1 MLPHAPIT
9 TTNHK
14 AHTMNTTANNIK
26 GSAAITFIGGLLV
39 LLITLFLLV
48 KLATTGYY
56 SNVSDMQPSAVE
68 TRIQPTGRL
77 TMGDGT
83 PVGEREGKQVFD
95 KVCIQCHGADKN
107 VAFAPKVTHNDEWSA
122 RIAKGFDTLVA
133 HAVNGFN
140 GAGQMP
146 ARGGDSTLTDD
157 EVARAVAYMTNQS
170 GGNFTAPAVQKGD
183 AAASG
188 ASAPAGQSAA
198 ANGEA
203 VFNKLCIACH
213 AANSAFPNSP
223 KITHNDEWA
232 PRLAQGRATLVQHAI
247 QGFKTM
253 PARGGDAN
261 LSDANVEAA
270 VVYMANQSGGKL

>member
-1 MLPHAPIT
+1 
-9 TTNHK
+9 
-14 AHTMNTTANNIK
+14 MNTTANNIK

-68 TRIQPTGRL
+68 TRIQPIGRL

-146 ARGGDSTLTDD
+146 ARGGD
-157 EVARAVAYMTNQS
+157 
-170 GGNFTAPAVQKGD
+170 
-183 AAASG
+183 
-188 ASAPAGQSAA
+188 
-198 ANGEA
+198 
-203 VFNKLCIACH
+203 
-213 AANSAFPNSP
+213 
-223 KITHNDEWA
+223 
-232 PRLAQGRATLVQHAI
+232 
-247 QGFKTM
+247 
-253 PARGGDAN
+253 AN
-261 LSDANVEAA
+261 LSDADVEAA

>member
-1 MLPHAPIT
+1 
-9 TTNHK
+9 
-14 AHTMNTTANNIK
+14 MNTTANNIK
-26 GSAAITFIGGLLV
+26 GSAATTFIGGLLV

-122 RIAKGFDTLVA
+122 RIAKGFDTLVS

-157 EVARAVAYMTNQS
+157 EVARAVAYMANQS

-188 ASAPAGQSAA
+188 AAASAPAGQSAA

-261 LSDANVEAA
+261 LSDADVEAA

>member
-1 MLPHAPIT
+1 
-9 TTNHK
+9 
-14 AHTMNTTANNIK
+14 MNTTANNIK
-26 GSAAITFIGGLLV
+26 GSAATTFIGGLLV

-68 TRIQPTGRL
+68 TRIQPIGRL

-122 RIAKGFDTLVA
+122 RIAKGFDTLDS
-133 HAVNGFN
+133 HAGDGFK

-157 EVARAVAYMTNQS
+157 EVARAVAYMANQS

-188 ASAPAGQSAA
+188 AAASAPAGQSAA

-213 AANSAFPNSP
+213 AVNSAFPNSP
-223 KITHNDEWA
+223 KITHNDQWA
-232 PRLAQGRATLVQHAI
+232 PRLKQGRATLVQHAI

-261 LSDANVEAA
+261 LSDADVEAA